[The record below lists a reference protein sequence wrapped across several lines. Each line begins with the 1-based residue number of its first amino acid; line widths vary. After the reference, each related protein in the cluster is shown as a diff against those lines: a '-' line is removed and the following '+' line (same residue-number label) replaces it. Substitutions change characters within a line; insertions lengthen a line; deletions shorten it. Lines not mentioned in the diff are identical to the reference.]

1 MTKNILSS
9 LLFVVLAFNLNAQD
23 GALDLTFNSTGK
35 VITTV
40 GTFDDAASDIAVQEI
55 IPNMSNYNSRKIIA
69 VGQTYNG
76 NDYDFL
82 ITRYNDN
89 GSLDNTF
96 GNNGIVSTDIANGS
110 DYAKSVAL
118 QSDGKI
124 VVGGFSYVGS
134 KESFSLARYK
144 YNGTLDSSFGSNGIV
159 TTSIGAVGDNIF
171 SIAIQDDGKIV
182 AAGFATIGNNYD
194 FALARYETNGT
205 LDNTFD
211 GDGIVTTNLG
221 SGSDVVYE
229 VVIQNDG
236 KIVAAGH
243 SFQATNQDFAVVR
256 YNNTGSLDNTFS
268 TDGIVTT
275 PITGS
280 FNEYGTSVALKS
292 DGKIVVAGYSANTF
306 IDYVVVQYESD
317 GDLDNS
323 FGVNGAVYTDFGT
336 STDYGNASDIVLQ
349 LDEKILVGGYRN
361 DGIKLNYSMVR
372 YKTSGAVDSTFGT
385 DGIVTTDFNNGDDNA
400 TSVTLQNDG
409 KILLAGGSHDGTQK
423 SVAIARYE
431 NSDLTSS
438 AIIEE
443 EKLSIYPNPFSNQA
457 LIKSEKYLN
466 GAQLHIFNSL
476 GEEVFRKENII
487 GNSIL
492 IERNEMANGFYFV
505 TLSQNNQ
512 TLLMVKALLVD

>member
-1 MTKNILSS
+1 M
-9 LLFVVLAFNLNAQD
+9 
-23 GALDLTFNSTGK
+23 
-35 VITTV
+35 
-40 GTFDDAASDIAVQEI
+40 
-55 IPNMSNYNSRKIIA
+55 
-69 VGQTYNG
+69 
-76 NDYDFL
+76 
-82 ITRYNDN
+82 
-89 GSLDNTF
+89 
-96 GNNGIVSTDIANGS
+96 
-110 DYAKSVAL
+110 
-118 QSDGKI
+118 
-124 VVGGFSYVGS
+124 
-134 KESFSLARYK
+134 ARYK

-159 TTSIGAVGDNIF
+159 TTSIGAVGDNVF
-171 SIAIQDDGKIV
+171 SIAIQNDGKIV

-194 FALARYETNGT
+194 FALARYETNGA

-243 SFQATNQDFAVVR
+243 SFQVTNHDFAVVR
-256 YNNTGSLDNTFS
+256 YNSNGSLDNTFS

-361 DGIKLNYSMVR
+361 DGVKLNYAIVR
-372 YKTSGAVDSTFGT
+372 YKTSGVVDSTFGT
-385 DGIVTTDFNNGDDNA
+385 DGIVTTDFNNNDDDA
-400 TSVTLQNDG
+400 TSITLQDDG
-409 KILLAGGSHDGTQK
+409 KILLAGGSHDGVQK

-431 NSDLTSS
+431 NSNPTNTLSLNAQELT
-438 AIIEE
+438 
-443 EKLSIYPNPFSNQA
+443 IYPNPFSNQTT
-457 LIKSEKYLN
+457 IKSDKLLSN
-466 GAQLHIFNSL
+466 AQLRILNSV
-476 GEEVFRKENII
+476 GEEVLRKDNIS
-487 GNSIL
+487 GNSIV
-492 IERNEMANGFYFV
+492 INRDEMANGFYFISL
-505 TLSQNNQ
+505 TQNNE
-512 TLLMVKALLVD
+512 TLLFVKALLID